1 MNNENDITRKY
12 TDEQIWEM
20 LTPKM
25 KKMGFDINI
34 DSVSCFNGKALR
46 KLISVIYRSGYARG
60 KKGRSFIIGEKKKGH
75 WVPCYKGEK
84 LPEGTKVK
92 LNEEVDLL
100 DLDAWLFT
108 KNSIGYSTKEKVNV
122 YLDDTWIL
130 FEGEK
135 YPCYFGS
142 LTDRLLK
149 WVEE

>member
-1 MNNENDITRKY
+1 MNNENDITRQY
-12 TDEQIWEM
+12 TDEQIWKM

-34 DSVSCFNGKALR
+34 DSVNCFNGKALKR
-46 KLISVIYRSGYARG
+46 FISVIYRSGYARG
-60 KKGRSFIIGEKKKGH
+60 RKGRSFIIGEKKGR
-75 WVPCYKGEK
+75 WEPCYKGEK

-92 LNEEVDLL
+92 LNEEVGLSDNDTWHL
-100 DLDAWLFT
+100 T

-130 FEGEK
+130 FDGEE
-135 YPCYFGS
+135 YPFYFGI